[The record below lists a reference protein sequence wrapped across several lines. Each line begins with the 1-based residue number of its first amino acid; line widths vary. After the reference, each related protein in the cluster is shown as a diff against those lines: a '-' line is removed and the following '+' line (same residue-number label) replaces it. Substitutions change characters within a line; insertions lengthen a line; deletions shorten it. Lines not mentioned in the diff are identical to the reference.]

1 MPNWCE
7 NQVRISGP
15 VDKIYDMA
23 KAMERE
29 ELLEHMVPVEGNN
42 LDRTSAW
49 GTKWDISDVHMEH
62 KVEDGV
68 IEASFMTAW
77 GPPDMAFVTYL
88 GNNDDVTIE
97 NYFYEPGMAFA
108 GIDSE
113 MVELPEKSDAD
124 EWEDDPMLKQIDDMF
139 CIREHMI
146 EYETYEIKENQELE
160 SNQEEQLRFKGL

>member
-29 ELLEHMVPVEGNN
+29 ELLEHLVPVEGNN

-139 CIREHMI
+139 CIRENMA
-146 EYETYEIKENQELE
+146 EWEN
-160 SNQEEQLRFKGL
+160 EE

>member
-29 ELLEHMVPVEGNN
+29 ELLEHLVRVEGNN

-62 KVEDGV
+62 NVEDGV

-146 EYETYEIKENQELE
+146 EYETYEIKENQE
-160 SNQEEQLRFKGL
+160 

>member
-7 NQVRISGP
+7 NQVRINGP

-29 ELLEHMVPVEGNN
+29 ELLEHLVPVEGNN

-49 GTKWDISDVHMEH
+49 GTKWDISDVQMEH

-88 GNNDDVTIE
+88 GNNDDVTTVS
-97 NYFYEPGMAFA
+97 YTHLT
-108 GIDSE
+108 
-113 MVELPEKSDAD
+113 LPTKR
-124 EWEDDPMLKQIDDMF
+124 IV
-139 CIREHMI
+139 
-146 EYETYEIKENQELE
+146 
-160 SNQEEQLRFKGL
+160 

>member
-1 MPNWCE
+1 MPNWCD
-7 NQVRISGP
+7 NSVRIEGP

-29 ELLEHMVPVEGNN
+29 ELLEHLVPVEGTN
-42 LDRTSAW
+42 LDRTNTW
-49 GTKWDISDVHMEH
+49 GTKWDISDVRMEH

-88 GNNDDVTIE
+88 GKNDDVTIE

-113 MVELPEKSDAD
+113 LVELPDKSDAS
-124 EWEDDPMLKQIDDMF
+124 EWEDDPMLKQIDEMF

-146 EYETYEIKENQELE
+146 EYETYEIKENQE
-160 SNQEEQLRFKGL
+160 

>member
-29 ELLEHMVPVEGNN
+29 ELLEHLVPVEGNN

-124 EWEDDPMLKQIDDMF
+124 EWEDDPMLKQIDEMF

-146 EYETYEIKENQELE
+146 EYETYEIKENQE
-160 SNQEEQLRFKGL
+160 

>member
-7 NQVRISGP
+7 NQVRINGP

-29 ELLEHMVPVEGNN
+29 ELLQHLVPVEGNN
-42 LDRTSAW
+42 FDRTDKW
-49 GTKWDISDVHMEH
+49 GTKWDISDVRMEH

-88 GNNDDVTIE
+88 GENDDVTIE
-97 NYFYEPGMAFA
+97 NYFYEPGNAFA
-108 GIDSE
+108 GVDGES
-113 MVELPEKSDAD
+113 VELPDSSESP
-124 EWEDDPMLKQIDDMF
+124 EWESDGLLQAVDRVFD
-139 CIREHMI
+139 IRENMR
-146 EYETYEIKENQELE
+146 QW
-160 SNQEEQLRFKGL
+160 EEE

>member
-7 NQVRISGP
+7 NYVRIDGP
-15 VDKIYDMA
+15 VEKVYNMA
-23 KAMERE
+23 KAVEEER
-29 ELLEHMVPVEGNN
+29 LLEYLVPVEGNN

-49 GTKWDISDVHMEH
+49 GTKWDISEPHMEH
-62 KVEDGV
+62 KIEDGV
-68 IEASFMTAW
+68 LEVNFMTAW

-124 EWEDDPMLKQIDDMF
+124 EWEDDPMLKQIDDVF
-139 CIREHMI
+139 CIRENMI
-146 EYETYEIKENQELE
+146 EYETYEIKENQE
-160 SNQEEQLRFKGL
+160 

>member
-29 ELLEHMVPVEGNN
+29 ELLEHLVPVEGNN

-62 KVEDGV
+62 KVEDVV
-68 IEASFMTAW
+68 IEACFMTAW
-77 GPPDMAFVTYL
+77 GPPDMAFVPYL

-146 EYETYEIKENQELE
+146 EYETYEIKENQE
-160 SNQEEQLRFKGL
+160 

>member
-7 NQVRISGP
+7 NQVRINGP

-29 ELLEHMVPVEGNN
+29 ELLQHLVPVEGNN
-42 LDRTSAW
+42 FDRTDKW

-62 KVEDGV
+62 NVEDGV

-88 GNNDDVTIE
+88 GENDDVTIE
-97 NYFYEPGMAFA
+97 NYFYEPGNAFA
-108 GIDSE
+108 GVDGES
-113 MVELPEKSDAD
+113 VELPDSSNSP
-124 EWEDDPMLKQIDDMF
+124 EWETDGLLQDVDRVFD
-139 CIREHMI
+139 IRENMRQW
-146 EYETYEIKENQELE
+146 EDKD
-160 SNQEEQLRFKGL
+160 

>member
-7 NQVRISGP
+7 NQVRINGP

-23 KAMERE
+23 MAMERE
-29 ELLEHMVPVEGNN
+29 ELLEHLVPVEGTN

-49 GTKWDISDVHMEH
+49 GTKWDISDVRMEH

-88 GNNDDVTIE
+88 GKNDDVTIE
-97 NYFYEPGMAFA
+97 NFFYEPGMAFA

-113 MVELPEKSDAD
+113 LVEIPEKSDAD

-146 EYETYEIKENQELE
+146 EYETYEIKENQE
-160 SNQEEQLRFKGL
+160 

>member
-1 MPNWCE
+1 MPLA
-7 NQVRISGP
+7 VPRPI
-15 VDKIYDMA
+15 
-23 KAMERE
+23 
-29 ELLEHMVPVEGNN
+29 LVPVEGNN

-88 GNNDDVTIE
+88 SNNDDVTIE

-146 EYETYEIKENQELE
+146 EYETYEIKENQE
-160 SNQEEQLRFKGL
+160 

>member
-7 NQVRISGP
+7 NKVRIDGP
-15 VDKIYDMA
+15 VEKVYNMA
-23 KAMERE
+23 KAVEEER
-29 ELLEHMVPVEGNN
+29 LLEYLVPVEGTN

-49 GTKWDISDVHMEH
+49 GTKWDISEPYMEH
-62 KVEDGV
+62 NVEDGV
-68 IEASFMTAW
+68 IEVSFMTAW
-77 GPPDMAFVTYL
+77 GPPDACFGTYL
-88 GNNDDVTIE
+88 MENDDVTIE

-146 EYETYEIKENQELE
+146 EYETYEIKENQE
-160 SNQEEQLRFKGL
+160 